1 MSGKLPF
8 HAIERKIKRMGQ
20 IRPLPSH
27 STYQRDIDNA
37 GARGTS
43 ILVDVQ
49 MRYHV
54 DLGVQVSMTVCASSC
69 VLFMTENA
77 S

>member
-27 STYQRDIDNA
+27 STYQRDIDNV

-43 ILVDVQ
+43 ILTAC
-49 MRYHV
+49 R
-54 DLGVQVSMTVCASSC
+54 
-69 VLFMTENA
+69 NA
-77 S
+77 SQAAQFSPSNALLVNQFIEVPAS